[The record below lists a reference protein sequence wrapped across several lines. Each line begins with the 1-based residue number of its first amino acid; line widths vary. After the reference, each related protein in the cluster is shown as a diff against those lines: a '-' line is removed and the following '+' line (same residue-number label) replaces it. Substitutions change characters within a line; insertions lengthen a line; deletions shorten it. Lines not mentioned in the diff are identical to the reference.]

1 MRTKYFLA
9 EGSSTVMQ
17 KSPLK
22 RTAESSPAGFAN
34 EILKSQAND
43 HIAKNPQSIVAEWF
57 SVWSRF

>member
-22 RTAESSPAGFAN
+22 RTAESSPASFAN
-34 EILKSQAND
+34 EILKSQADD
-43 HIAKNPQSIVAEWF
+43 HIAKILG
-57 SVWSRF
+57 RL